1 MVPTRED
8 SDRHYEKQGFPPS
21 VSKNKGGFLTLTASA
36 GRLGLSV
43 AGQWVYVLLQPLC
56 AVGWIF

>member
-8 SDRHYEKQGFPPS
+8 SDRHHDKQGS
-21 VSKNKGGFLTLTASA
+21 VSKSKGGFLILTASA
-36 GRLGLSV
+36 GRIGLSV
-43 AGQWVYVLLQPLC
+43 AGQWVYVLLLPLC